1 EEAPPQEEVS
11 PPVPEKKLDPI
22 TLAPWT
28 DTAPPAAPAF
38 AERGT
43 FGRVSIMPKDELAIE
58 RRLAL
63 WGLLDEVSSQIAK
76 SLDASTRNPD
86 RKVDHKKLTAPP
98 VTVPPSSSGAQSSNQ
113 LFVAKIK
120 EALDR
125 DAVLYGKGYSTAV
138 QLHMK

>member
-1 EEAPPQEEVS
+1 
-11 PPVPEKKLDPI
+11 
-22 TLAPWT
+22 
-28 DTAPPAAPAF
+28 
-38 AERGT
+38 
-43 FGRVSIMPKDELAIE
+43 MPKDELAIE

-138 QLHMK
+138 QLHMKKVQEHAKAGTKKKRSWGKKKGAEDGKGHEVILEQVMT